1 MTQYSNDQDS
11 HEQDLSKLYQKV
23 SNEMPSSELDKNIL
37 WQAKQFTESRRLDSE
52 GGDSSHVPKQKKETR
67 FWFKWQWGGSVAA
80 SAILMSVVW
89 LSNNPEKELA
99 LIPEGQTPAV
109 LMVEPANLAP
119 SFVEVASEEGVKQT
133 TLLSDASDTQSQTR
147 FAKVSQTLE
156 EAKTEELGA
165 IRLQTSDVSVEET
178 ENATQSLDELLAQ
191 VKDNRRREAKVD
203 TQREAEFIESRP
215 LLLKEVDP
223 ESVDKSQL
231 YSSLNNSL
239 TTSESDVR
247 LGNLGIDIEL
257 EKLLRRVTQFQR
269 ALYNTEIQNAE
280 DEKAINTQMTNAQMM
295 LIRLINSKKQQSPDW
310 VIDAKYLD
318 VLTPE
323 QRQQLLGE

>member
-1 MTQYSNDQDS
+1 
-11 HEQDLSKLYQKV
+11 
-23 SNEMPSSELDKNIL
+23 
-37 WQAKQFTESRRLDSE
+37 
-52 GGDSSHVPKQKKETR
+52 
-67 FWFKWQWGGSVAA
+67 
-80 SAILMSVVW
+80 MSVVW

-280 DEKAINTQMTNAQMM
+280 DEKVINTQMTNAQMM

-318 VLTPE
+318 VLTQE
-323 QRQQLLGE
+323 QRKQLLEE